1 MRIKMAEVNPM
12 HASLTWQERWEGPD
26 GGLISCWQRGR
37 EKAGEDPSIAAAAI
51 KGELI
56 VLPWKGGIERATKQA
71 QKYGSLFYLAM
82 WQGLR
87 GDPLDIDNEQELTL
101 TCSRTGMK
109 MTYTPALAKYS
120 QQI

>member
-1 MRIKMAEVNPM
+1 MRIKIAEVDPM
-12 HASLTWQERWEGPD
+12 HTSLTWQERWEGPD

-37 EKAGEDPSIAAAAI
+37 EKAGEDPSLAAAAI

-56 VLPWKGGIERATKQA
+56 VLPWKGGIERATKQS
-71 QKYGSLFYLAM
+71 QKYGSLCYLAM

-87 GDPLDIDNEQELTL
+87 GDPLDLDTEQEVTL

-109 MTYTPALAKYS
+109 VTYTPELAKYS

>member
-1 MRIKMAEVNPM
+1 MRINMSEVDPK
-12 HASLTWQERWEGPD
+12 HATLTWAERWEGPD
-26 GGLISCWQRGR
+26 SGLISCWQRGK
-37 EKAGEDPSIAAAAI
+37 EKAGEDPSLAAEAI
-51 KGELI
+51 NGELI
-56 VLPWKGGIERATKQA
+56 LLPWKGGIERATKQA

-87 GDPLDIDNEQELTL
+87 GDPLNLDTEQEVTL

-109 MTYTPALAKYS
+109 VTYTPDQAKYS